1 MNVSDSREIANPFEC
16 ATLQVTS
23 MEVAMKQTK
32 NRNPV
37 AKYARQ
43 FNKSS
48 VQADRKKASKAGYQ
62 KHKGQCHSQAA

>member
-16 ATLQVTS
+16 ATLQITS
-23 MEVAMKQTK
+23 MEVAMKQK